1 MSVVVGTA
9 GHIDHGKTTLL
20 RALTGID
27 ADRLPEERRRGMT
40 IDVGYAHLALPDGS
54 VLDFVDVPGHD
65 RLVGNMLVGAGE
77 VDAALLVVAADDGPN
92 AQTIEHLELLD
103 AIGIE
108 HGLVAVTKT
117 DLVDADRVAE
127 VVLEAGALLART
139 RLAGSP
145 VVAVSAIT
153 GEGLDAL
160 RAALVALRDRV
171 AGRDRAG
178 GVRLAIDR
186 SFAVRG
192 RGSVVTGSLRGRSV
206 ATGAVL
212 RLVPGGGEVRVR
224 EVQVRGA
231 AVPGSDGGRT
241 ALLVGGVEH
250 AGLERGRVLTTDPA
264 VAATSRVLVAMR
276 PPAGLAPVASS
287 GPRAGLV
294 AQAPADRER
303 VRFHA
308 GTAQAGALV
317 VRGPREAVD
326 LGDGSVPAI
335 LRLDAEVGAA
345 PGDRFAMRR
354 PSPGSS
360 AGGGVVL
367 DAVPPRGVSRRRF
380 TAERVVALA
389 AAVEGIARGEAGAG
403 ETVAAARL
411 DLHGALRHGGAWRLA
426 PDLASV
432 LAGVTL
438 DLVRA
443 HHAAEPASPGLPLP
457 AARAELALAARR
469 LATLG
474 KAAADEVARDL
485 VDRLVAAGTLAR
497 DGDRLR
503 DPARAA
509 GLPPATLAA
518 MDRLEAALAVAAPPS
533 LAAAAHASGCPPDG
547 LRALETAGRIVRLE
561 DDLAWATETYRGL
574 VKQALAMAAAGPLS
588 PAAFRDAT
596 GTSRRYVLVIL
607 EDLDRRGLLRRTD
620 AGHVLGPRTIARLQA
635 RAVAEGSGPA
645 ATSAPES
652 APESAATSAPESA
665 T

>member
-77 VDAALLVVAADDGPN
+77 IDAALLVVAADDGPN

-108 HGLVAVTKT
+108 DGLVAVTKT

-127 VVLEAGALLART
+127 VILEAGALLART

-145 VVAVSAIT
+145 VVAVSGTT
-153 GEGLDAL
+153 GDGLDAL

-171 AGRDRAG
+171 ARRDRAG

-192 RGSVVTGSLRGRSV
+192 RGSVVTGSLRGGSIE
-206 ATGAVL
+206 TGTVL
-212 RLVPGGGEVRVR
+212 RLVPGEGEVRVR

-231 AVPGSDGGRT
+231 AVPAAEGGRT

-250 AGLERGRVLTTDPA
+250 EALVRGRVLTGDPA
-264 VAATSRVLVAMR
+264 VTATSRILVAMR
-276 PPAGLAPVASS
+276 APAGLAPVAGF
-287 GPRAGLV
+287 GPRAGAV
-294 AQAPADRER
+294 ALPPADRER
-303 VRFHA
+303 VRFHG

-317 VRGPREAVD
+317 LRGPREAVV
-326 LGDGSVPAI
+326 LEDGSLPAV
-335 LRLDAEVGAA
+335 LRLDAEVAAA

-380 TAERVVALA
+380 TAARAQALATAVAGVARGEAAAGEALA
-389 AAVEGIARGEAGAG
+389 AA
-403 ETVAAARL
+403 RL
-411 DLHGALRHGGAWRLA
+411 ALHGALRVDGAWRLA
-426 PDLASV
+426 PDLAVALGSV
-432 LAGVTL
+432 ALE
-438 DLVRA
+438 LVRA
-443 HHAAEPASPGLPLP
+443 HHAAEPGSPGLPLP

-469 LATLG
+469 RATLG
-474 KAAADEVARDL
+474 KAAADEVAREL
-485 VDRLVAAGTLAR
+485 LDRLVADGTLAR

-518 MDRLEAALAVAAPPS
+518 MDRLEAAIAVAAPPS
-533 LAAAAHASGCPPDG
+533 LAAAAREAGCPPDG
-547 LRALETAGRIVRLE
+547 LRALETSGRIVRLE
-561 DDLAWATETYRGL
+561 DDLAWSAGTYRAL
-574 VKQALAMAAAGPLS
+574 VKQALAMAATGPLS

-596 GTSRRYVLVIL
+596 GTSRKYVLVIL

-635 RAVAEGSGPA
+635 RAAAEPS
-645 ATSAPES
+645 S
-652 APESAATSAPESA
+652 
-665 T
+665 